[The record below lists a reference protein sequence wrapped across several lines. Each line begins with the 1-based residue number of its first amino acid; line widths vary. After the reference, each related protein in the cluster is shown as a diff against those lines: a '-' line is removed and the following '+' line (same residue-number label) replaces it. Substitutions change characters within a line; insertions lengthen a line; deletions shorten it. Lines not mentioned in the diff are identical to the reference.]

1 MTSNSSIKGFKS
13 RMRNKFLIIIFLFSA
28 LPVLADFPLTIEDL
42 ITDKDKLKLDMS
54 LAYTNS
60 E

>member
-1 MTSNSSIKGFKS
+1 
-13 RMRNKFLIIIFLFSA
+13 MRNKFLIIIFLFSA